1 MNRKVKYIFLS
12 LIRSTVKFFAFLA
25 VFNIV
30 NILFK
35 RFTEKYN
42 MENRSGWSLAI
53 LLFVI
58 LSVAWVFYYYNS
70 RAKNYFL
77 ESCGTIAE
85 FRKKKSPVWAL
96 RSVDFLI
103 DAMICFALS
112 LITAFVF
119 EYEDIEMLFFERV
132 NLNDVLKNLIIGILI
147 GLVFLFVQWFTVYDV
162 RKRWFR
168 EKDIPLRYEVFIISG
183 YLCLITVMYT
193 VGFYLAISYVPGIPS
208 YIFLFK
214 ELFGVI
220 VALITAILI
229 LIYFNRINKRKKF
242 ISKLKKCVRESGFEL
257 SKIEKP
263 YLSVFKKV
271 KGASF
276 AVTAHQKTYQCKLI
290 SGKRKGVPIIFSDQG
305 FLVFRRIIRIG
316 KTELFS
322 IYSKYDYTFESDVKK
337 CLIITCIPADCYF
350 KDSNGHMHKIDT
362 GEKIGEYTVYN
373 SQGFLGA
380 LERDCLDRS

>member
-1 MNRKVKYIFLS
+1 MNQKIKYVLLS
-12 LIRSTVKFFAFLA
+12 LIRSTIKFFAFFA

-53 LLFVI
+53 LVFVI

-70 RAKNYFL
+70 RAKKYFL
-77 ESCGTIAE
+77 ESCGSIAE
-85 FRKKKSPVWAL
+85 FRKKQSPVWAF
-96 RSVDFLI
+96 RSIDFFA
-103 DAMICFALS
+103 DTTICFILS

-119 EYEDIEMLFFERV
+119 EYEDIETLFFEKV
-132 NLNDVLKNLIIGILI
+132 NLYDVLEKLIVGILI
-147 GLVFLFVQWFTVYDV
+147 GLIFLFVQWFTVYDV

-168 EKDIPLRYEVFIISG
+168 EKDIPLKYEIFIISG

-220 VALITAILI
+220 VALIAAILI

-271 KGASF
+271 RGASF
-276 AVTAHQKTYQCKLI
+276 TVTAHQKTYQCKLI

-322 IYSKYDYTFESDVKK
+322 IYSKYDYTFESNVKK
-337 CLIITCIPADCYF
+337 CLIITCIPTNCYF
-350 KDSNGHMHKIDT
+350 KDANGHMHKIDT

-380 LERDCLDRS
+380 LERDCLDRT

>member
-1 MNRKVKYIFLS
+1 MKLKYVL
-12 LIRSTVKFFAFLA
+12 LTVVRSTIKFFAFLA

-53 LLFVI
+53 LIFVI

-70 RAKNYFL
+70 RAKKYFL

-85 FRKKKSPVWAL
+85 FRKKQSPVWAF
-96 RSVDFLI
+96 RSIDFFA
-103 DAMICFALS
+103 DTTICFILS

-119 EYEDIEMLFFERV
+119 EYEDIETLFFEKV
-132 NLNDVLKNLIIGILI
+132 NLYDVLEKLIVGILI
-147 GLVFLFVQWFTVYDV
+147 GLIFLFVQWFTVYDV

-168 EKDIPLRYEVFIISG
+168 EKDIPLKYEIFIISG

-214 ELFGVI
+214 EMFGVI
-220 VALITAILI
+220 VALIVAILI

-271 KGASF
+271 RGASF
-276 AVTAHQKTYQCKLI
+276 TVTAHQKTYQCKLI

-337 CLIITCIPADCYF
+337 CLIITCIPANCYF
-350 KDSNGHMHKIDT
+350 KDASGHMHKMDT

-380 LERDCLDRS
+380 LERDCLDRT